1 VPESCAPAAVTEPRR
16 DAAGIRPRPRRTQA
30 GGLAAAV
37 AGLALL
43 AATAGC
49 SSGGS
54 GNGASGSKP
63 AGPPKEI
70 QAPAKIAS
78 LKKILDDPAEEFK
91 GTGVPKS
98 VARNLHSALY
108 RDSTDDQ
115 LQVVVS
121 GGLGL
126 PIPTDGPSDKVKAL
140 FTEWDLGA
148 NGKPTTS
155 AATGSAGGSA
165 ECATVDSDQWC
176 GWVNG
181 KAALTLNFQNFS
193 KKKALALM
201 PQILTA
207 MVRT

>member
-1 VPESCAPAAVTEPRR
+1 VPESCVPAAVTEQRR
-16 DAAGIRPRPRRTQA
+16 EAAGLRPRPRRSRA

-43 AATAGC
+43 AAAAGC
-49 SSGGS
+49 SSGGGDKTS
-54 GNGASGSKP
+54 DSKA
-63 AGPPKEI
+63 AGPPKGI
-70 QAPAKIAS
+70 QVPAKIAS
-78 LKKILDDPAEEFK
+78 LKKIADDPAEEFK
-91 GTGVPKS
+91 GTGVSKS
-98 VARNLHSALY
+98 VARNLHSVLY
-108 RDSTDDQ
+108 RDSADDQ
-115 LQVVVS
+115 LQVVVT
-121 GGLGL
+121 GGPGL

-165 ECATVDSDQWC
+165 ECATVESDQWC

-181 KAALTLNFQNFS
+181 KVALTINFENFS
-193 KKKALALM
+193 KKKALALI